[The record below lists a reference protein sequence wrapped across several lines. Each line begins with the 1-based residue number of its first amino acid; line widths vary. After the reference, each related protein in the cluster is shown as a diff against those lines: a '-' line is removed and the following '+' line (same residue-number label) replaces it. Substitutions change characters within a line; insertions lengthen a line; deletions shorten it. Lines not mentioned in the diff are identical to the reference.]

1 MSTRSVA
8 PWLLALALG
17 ASAWAN
23 PPLGGDD
30 SGFVPSST
38 AIARCQDRAAKNVA
52 RLGIC
57 LTKCHVTLAGSRFD
71 AQTSD
76 DEFCEASCVVKY
88 QEKAVA
94 ILLRNEC
101 PVCLDQT
108 GFGSALGAF
117 LDEQNGLFYCAGV
130 VPIGGDES
138 GFVPP
143 DHGTLECETRTL
155 IKGANLARC
164 VLHCHAQAATRR
176 VTGGSFEEEACEDR
190 CQTKLVAASYP
201 GTCPSCL
208 AFLPGVAGTVRD
220 FLDQANALIYCES
233 PGGAFLAD

>member
-30 SGFVPSST
+30 SGFVPSGT

-117 LDEQNGLFYCAGV
+117 LDEQNDLFYCAGV
-130 VPIGGDES
+130 TPIGGGES

-143 DHGTLECETRTL
+143 GHGVLECGTRTPL
-155 IKGANLARC
+155 QSPHLPPCRLPSHPPAAAPRRRRRIGASVRAS
-164 VLHCHAQAATRR
+164 TRR
-176 VTGGSFEEEACEDR
+176 DVKT
-190 CQTKLVAASYP
+190 AA
-201 GTCPSCL
+201 
-208 AFLPGVAGTVRD
+208 R
-220 FLDQANALIYCES
+220 
-233 PGGAFLAD
+233 